1 MRKDCK
7 EKHSSL
13 IILLEISII
22 VVILEYV
29 VHPKAYS
36 CVQFDPLS
44 WHNNYPVDENF
55 CILIDQV
62 H

>member
-1 MRKDCK
+1 
-7 EKHSSL
+7 L